1 MALLSREVLF
11 VTPALVQKNA
21 SRSRSKGDGDLMQY
35 PSPRDLMAF
44 LEKIF
49 TGRED
54 ATFIVGRVHGGR
66 YDPSNF
72 GMRSILISSSLK
84 HPLLRRF
91 SPCCW
96 RQFAACHISA
106 HGLTSRKF
114 SPRMICPCHDLLSKQ
129 PSLRL
134 LVHSFPHPEFPLLEG
149 PPMIHM
155 LQRIHRLLGTL
166 THPSLPC
173 ISCNYRTNNPSP
185 SSPLNFIRRP
195 TGTILAQPQR
205 PLPA

>member
-1 MALLSREVLF
+1 VTALLSREVLF

-44 LEKIF
+44 LEKFF

-72 GMRSILISSSLK
+72 GMRTILISSSPRP
-84 HPLLRRF
+84 PLLRRF

-96 RQFAACHISA
+96 HQFAACHISA
-106 HGLTSRKF
+106 RGLTSRNV
-114 SPRMICPCHDLLSKQ
+114 SPRMICPCHDLCPSADICCFASLSIYPFRASQ
-129 PSLRL
+129 SN
-134 LVHSFPHPEFPLLEG
+134 PLCDFL
-149 PPMIHM
+149 
-155 LQRIHRLLGTL
+155 
-166 THPSLPC
+166 S
-173 ISCNYRTNNPSP
+173 
-185 SSPLNFIRRP
+185 
-195 TGTILAQPQR
+195 ILFHI
-205 PLPA
+205 